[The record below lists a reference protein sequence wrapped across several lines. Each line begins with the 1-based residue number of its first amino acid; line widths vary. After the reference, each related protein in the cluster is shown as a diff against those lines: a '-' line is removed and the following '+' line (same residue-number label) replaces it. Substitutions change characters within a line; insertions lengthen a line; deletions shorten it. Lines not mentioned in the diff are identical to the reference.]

1 MINVWIAEKR
11 SKEPYCI
18 VERADDRSEAL
29 EALEQ
34 AILTDGV
41 VPNWIKSVD
50 FYEQGDSP
58 TETYRSGDTIE
69 AES

>member
-1 MINVWIAEKR
+1 MINVWIAEKS
-11 SKEPYCI
+11 SKEPYCL

-58 TETYRSGDTIE
+58 AETYRSGDVMRNK
-69 AES
+69 